1 MTREEAAERIKRH
14 IIVHQIGAY
23 PHIKLAEALSMAI
36 AALQEPEQPQV
47 GGWIPVTY
55 HIPTREDSEERLYA
69 YILDC
74 PMPEEGQE
82 ILVSFNG
89 MVDMDVCCYDE
100 GWYLDNR
107 GDWTDVDAWM
117 PLPEPFK
124 EEKDV

>member
-1 MTREEAAERIKRH
+1 MIDENKLIEKRTYYPYPASDYEAGWNDCNRDWMVRIW
-14 IIVHQIGAY
+14 
-23 PHIKLAEALSMAI
+23 
-36 AALQEPEQPQV
+36 EQPQV

-55 HIPTREDSEERLYA
+55 HIPTREDGDEVLYA

-89 MVDMDVCCYDE
+89 IVDMDVCCYDE

-117 PLPEPFK
+117 PLPEPYK
-124 EEKDV
+124 ESEEE

>member
-1 MTREEAAERIKRH
+1 MIDEKKLIEDLEEQYKSLILEDDTEYCKIWQIKQDIK
-14 IIVHQIGAY
+14 II
-23 PHIKLAEALSMAI
+23 EA
-36 AALQEPEQPQV
+36 QPQV
-47 GGWIPVTY
+47 GDWIPVSY
-55 HIPTREDSEERLYA
+55 HAPVEEDGEDMEYA

-124 EEKDV
+124 ESEEK

>member
-1 MTREEAAERIKRH
+1 MIDEKKLIEKRKYYPYPVSDYEAGWNDCTRDWMIRIEA
-14 IIVHQIGAY
+14 
-23 PHIKLAEALSMAI
+23 
-36 AALQEPEQPQV
+36 QPQV

-55 HIPTREDSEERLYA
+55 HIPTREDGDEVLYA

-89 MVDMDVCCYDE
+89 IVDMDVCCYDE

-117 PLPEPFK
+117 PLPEPYK
-124 EEKDV
+124 ESEEE

>member
-1 MTREEAAERIKRH
+1 MDRKEAIEYAKFRLECHTKGDGEYTDYGEFL
-14 IIVHQIGAY
+14 VA
-23 PHIKLAEALSMAI
+23 AI
-36 AALQEPEQPQV
+36 EALQEPQV

-55 HIPTREDSEERLYA
+55 HTPKDKDEDMLYA

-89 MVDMDVCCYDE
+89 IVDMDVCCYDE

-107 GDWTDVDAWM
+107 GDWMDVDAWQ
-117 PLPEPFK
+117 PLPEPYK
-124 EEKDV
+124 ESEEE